1 VEIFWPVTGRT
12 QILTGFEMDR
22 FYKIRE
28 DDPKAVLWD
37 LKSFPF
43 PVHASEHVLTTE
55 EDAGESARQL
65 RD

>member
-1 VEIFWPVTGRT
+1 
-12 QILTGFEMDR
+12 MDR